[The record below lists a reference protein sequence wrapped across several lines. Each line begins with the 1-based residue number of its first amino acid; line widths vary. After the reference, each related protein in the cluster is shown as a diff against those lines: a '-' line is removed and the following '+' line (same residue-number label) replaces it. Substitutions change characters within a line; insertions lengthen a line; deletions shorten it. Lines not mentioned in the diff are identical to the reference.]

1 MYARNA
7 SNHATAV
14 LYAIEKMAH
23 PLLFVSS
30 AMLATVAMQGKK
42 SRINT
47 INAIAERG
55 LKSPDAFMSCSMP
68 SSELLL
74 YIFFYFLSPKIID
87 PIRII
92 VDPYSIANG

>member
-1 MYARNA
+1 MYAKNA

-55 LKSPDAFMSCSMP
+55 VKSPDAFMSCSMP

-74 YIFFYFLSPKIID
+74 YRNSVDFYIVYLSCDLSKFT
-87 PIRII
+87 
-92 VDPYSIANG
+92 YLFQ